1 MEKQKYDQLHKP
13 DETEQLQK
21 ITLLIDRNLEL
32 EKKYK
37 LLSSRVEYLN
47 NHAKNLKHDLQSP
60 LGGII
65 GMLEILIS
73 EDTDYVDV
81 EVRDLK
87 MIKATAESLL
97 DLVNENFVIRVDLQ
111 NEKESSIID
120 RSITSAMKKIH
131 RLYLPMAKNKGINL
145 MLRNRIETEIEL
157 QSNLFLNLLQITG
170 NLIANA
176 VKFTPSGGTVNVDF
190 TLGSEDDISMLY
202 VSVSDTGKSMAAD
215 QILAFNEGK
224 PIAKSLG
231 TDGEEGSGIGLQH
244 VKKMV
249 FEVDGRIA
257 VESKKGTGTTFSLSF
272 PLPGVN
278 LHKKGA
284 FHFATK
290 IKSLLLNG
298 SLS

>member
-47 NHAKNLKHDLQSP
+47 NHAQNLKHDLQSP

-157 QSNLFLNLLQITG
+157 QSNLFLNLLKITG